1 MSDPLPDVS
10 DQAATIPITLYFGG
24 EIPAQGLDADEVAA
38 VAEGMAKAVQFV
50 SGRAVDADRRYT
62 LHLRQV
68 TPGSAIFQFFLEAA
82 AVAQTVLPVLPP
94 GGFSVKEIGEVLSQ
108 AVKLLVHLGG
118 KPPAAPVT
126 VTGDNNVVVTNA
138 SGAPIIINQKIY
150 QLASNGYMQEQVEKA
165 VKPLKKPRRTL
176 AIQQED
182 RKLLTTDSTSY
193 LAIAARPVNDD
204 EPLTVNSIEA
214 TLRVRQPHLD
224 GEDSWKF
231 GWGRN
236 SITAQIKDRAFMEKV
251 HAGVEEFRA
260 GDVLRVKLRIEEQQ
274 RGKNVTKRHYID
286 EVLRKER
293 KA

>member
-1 MSDPLPDVS
+1 MSNPLRDDPDHAV
-10 DQAATIPITLYFGG
+10 TIPITLHFGG

-38 VAEGMAKAVQFV
+38 VAEGMAKAVQFL
-50 SGRAVDADRRYT
+50 SGRAVDAERNYT
-62 LHLRQV
+62 LHLQQV
-68 TPGSAIFQFFLEAA
+68 KPGSAVFQFLLEIAA
-82 AVAQTVLPVLPP
+82 LAQTVLPILPP
-94 GGFSVKEIGEVLSQ
+94 GGFRVKEVGEVLAQ
-108 AVKLLVHLGG
+108 AVKLLQHLGG
-118 KPPAAPVT
+118 KPPGAPVR
-126 VTGDNNVVVTNA
+126 VSGDNNVVVTNA
-138 SGAPIIINQKIY
+138 SGAPITIHQHIY
-150 QLASNGYMQEQVEKA
+150 QVASNGYMQEQVEKA

-182 RKLLTTDSTSY
+182 RKLLTTDSKSY
-193 LAIAARPVNDD
+193 PAIAARPMNDN

-236 SITAQIKDRAFMEKV
+236 SITAQVMDRAFMSKV
-251 HAGVEEFRA
+251 RAGVEEFRS
-260 GDVLRVKLRIEEQQ
+260 GDLLRVKLRIEEQQ

-293 KA
+293 EA